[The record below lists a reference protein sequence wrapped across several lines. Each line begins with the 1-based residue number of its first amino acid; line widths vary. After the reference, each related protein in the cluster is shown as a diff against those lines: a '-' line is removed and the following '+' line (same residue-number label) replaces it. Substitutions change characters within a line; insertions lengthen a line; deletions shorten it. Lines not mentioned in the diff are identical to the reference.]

1 MMRKLLLLFVCAFAS
16 IGAWAKPVEQDQE
29 TGRWY
34 IGGKPEGNYFTIE
47 NGVAIFHVA
56 YKTEG
61 PDANKGVIED
71 SWDNISNQLNNAN
84 PSVTRIKFAN
94 DCQINQGDLECF
106 LKDNKYYV
114 DLFDITNGSNKMT
127 PETIDPI
134 VTGAVA
140 KMVEKGWQAKGIILP
155 LNTISGTSTV
165 EKSCGDSNNPKP
177 TFTEYAA
184 YYRDNT
190 TQKTATIYAIDTR
203 MSGDNW
209 QNMNNNTEAQT
220 HYNTAYAHLSSHSEV
235 AQAET
240 YIVSTNNKI
249 KNSDQGLDVSN
260 IPAYA
265 SVPEGAEPVPTTKIT
280 IINDEM
286 VYKNSTSRTFL
297 ADIIVEGTEGAFAA
311 AVANT
316 NIKLT
321 PCEELIF
328 KGTVGSADIAAI
340 NDFSDAS
347 VAGPQIYNLAEASG
361 VAKTDLSSITNTK
374 VEYIILPHAM
384 AEEQIE
390 KSCFSTSLTNSETF
404 KAAIAASTDKKK
416 LSAYVN
422 VAGSLAKARCYA
434 TGNSA
439 DQAGGFKPT
448 QQGLTSVILGG
459 NLNSSDISTSQSN
472 GNGLQSEN
480 NTITSIDL
488 ENAYF
493 ANADHMKFGDNGG
506 AGLTNLTEVK
516 LPTDSLMKIIP
527 TECFHNVRN
536 LQSVHIPYNFEKIKA
551 RAFEG
556 TDLTHIT
563 TEDANGALID
573 NGPNTYTFSANINE
587 LGENPQNNYVFPEN
601 KLITDVYCLAMET
614 PKCYKGTFPPNMVYA
629 NGGIYAGVYC
639 RDKYINYD
647 KNGTP
652 INAVTML
659 HFPSQESYVDAKGNA
674 TGYNDMV
681 EKYTDPTRDYHKKD
695 QTGAVDANGNPLRWP
710 DQGEVLNTR
719 NMALAGHIW
728 TDYKDMKYQEGGTAH
743 QTSIGD
749 PDGDTKPFFPDY
761 VGWHEFVLSVATY
774 VDPDEEVENDTII
787 REYQEAGWYT
797 ICIPFNLSIKQVREW
812 LGVPKSEG
820 NVICKLYD
828 KDGNLVEDDVKSP
841 IMPDIRQLYAV
852 ERAKGGTKKDNG
864 KVIKQNMVYLRMTHN
879 LWDGDEAH
887 YLEFTLDA
895 EPDQVIKYTDAHIN
909 GTTNIDDDNCMIG
922 GRPYII
928 MAYKRKGETISRQ
941 NIGKMIMTRYADE
954 LKRSASCVQN
964 GCYEQLGATTGQ
976 NANLLTL
983 RFAKPY
989 ENHKVQAMNG
999 NPAAPGYMEYV
1010 DPEDNT
1016 SKRYFY
1022 TMIGQFW
1029 EQTLP
1034 MYCLYMSKGNW
1045 YRYTGAKDAQGKPYT
1060 WDPYKCVIIP
1070 TVEKADADHPKSGG
1084 YRDNSAGASNYPQPK
1099 AGTTDLLES
1108 DFKLQFLDGRNDDDF
1123 ENYEAAKHV
1132 FVFDD
1137 EGVTEYDENGVIA
1150 SAIENIDGEST
1161 SISADSKVYNISG
1174 QHVGNM
1180 RNGLSKGMYI
1190 VNGKKFV
1197 VK

>member
-1 MMRKLLLLFVCAFAS
+1 MMRKLLFVFLSMLAYV
-16 IGAWAKPVEQDQE
+16 GTWAYP
-29 TGRWY
+29 
-34 IGGKPEGNYFTIE
+34 ISGGGEVTVE
-47 NGVAIFHVA
+47 NGVATFSGVNAGNIDSDW
-56 YKTEG
+56 
-61 PDANKGVIED
+61 DAIN
-71 SWDNISNQLNNAN
+71 NQVNNV
-84 PSVTRIKFAN
+84 SQIKFDNTCA
-94 DCQINQGDLECF
+94 ISKLDLERF
-106 LKDNKYYV
+106 LKENKYYV
-114 DLFDITNGSNKMT
+114 DLFDITNGGVMT

-140 KMVEKGWQAKGIILP
+140 DMVSNGWQAKGIILP

-184 YYRDNT
+184 YYRNNT
-190 TQKTATIYAIDTR
+190 DSKTATIYAHDTR
-203 MSGDNW
+203 MQGDNW
-209 QNMNNNTEAQT
+209 QNLTDNSQAQT
-220 HYNTAYAHLSSHSEV
+220 NYETAYTHLFSHTEV
-235 AQAET
+235 AQAQT
-240 YIVSTNNKI
+240 CIVSTNNKI

-260 IPAYA
+260 LPASA
-265 SVPEGAEPVPTTKIT
+265 TKIT

-286 VYKNSTSRTFL
+286 VYTGNPSRTYL

-316 NIKLT
+316 NIELT

-340 NDFSDAS
+340 NSFTEA
-347 VAGPQIYNLAEASG
+347 AGPLVYNLADAEG
-361 VAKTDLSSITNTK
+361 VAKSDLSSITNTK

-422 VAGSLAKARCYA
+422 VAGSLAKARCYV
-434 TGNSA
+434 TGNAA
-439 DQAGGFKPT
+439 DQAGYYKPAK
-448 QQGLTSVILGG
+448 QGLTSVILGG
-459 NLNSSDISTSQSN
+459 NLNASDISTKQEN
-472 GNGLQSEN
+472 NKGLQDEA
-480 NTITSIDL
+480 NTITSLDL
-488 ENAYF
+488 EKAYF
-493 ANADHMKFGDNGG
+493 ANVYDMRLGNSGQVEVNGQWVTVDG
-506 AGLTNLTEVK
+506 AGFQQSNVLTEVK
-516 LPTDSLMKIIP
+516 LPATPDDPNAPRMTEIPEGCLNGIKSL
-527 TECFHNVRN
+527 HN
-536 LQSVHIPYNFEKIKA
+536 LHIPYNYEKIGWI
-551 RAFEG
+551 AFWE
-556 TDLTHIT
+556 TSIDHIT
-563 TEDANGALID
+563 TEDAAGAVID
-573 NGPNTYTFSANINE
+573 NGPNTYTFSANIKE
-587 LGENPQNNYVFPEN
+587 LGKPGQGEGNAVFPGN
-601 KLITDVYCLAMET
+601 QFVTDVYCLAMTT
-614 PKCYKGTFPPNMVYA
+614 PVCYAHTFHANMVYA
-629 NGGIYAGVYC
+629 NGGIYDGVYC
-639 RDKYINYD
+639 REKYIKYE
-647 KNGTP
+647 NGNP
-652 INAVTML
+652 KNAVTML
-659 HFPSQESYVDAKGNA
+659 HFPSQESYINAKGSDA
-674 TGYNDMV
+674 GYNDMV
-681 EKYTDPTRDYHKKD
+681 ANYTDPTRVYSKKD
-695 QTGAVDANGNPLRWP
+695 QTGAVDANGNPLLWP
-710 DQGEVLNTR
+710 DQGEVLYTR
-719 NMALAGHIW
+719 GMAEQGYIW
-728 TDYKDMKYQEGGTAH
+728 TNYENKQYMNGGDGHLESMGQPT
-743 QTSIGD
+743 GD
-749 PDGDTKPFFPDY
+749 RAAFYPDY

-774 VDPDEEVENDTII
+774 VDPNEEVENDTII

-797 ICIPFNLSIKQVREW
+797 ICIPFNLSIQQVREW

-828 KDGNLVEDDVKSP
+828 KDGNLVDDDVKSP

-852 ERAKGGTKKDNG
+852 ERAKGGTKTDPMTG

-879 LWDGDEAH
+879 LWDGSKAQ
-887 YLEFTLDA
+887 YLEFNLDA
-895 EPDQVIKYTDAHIN
+895 EAGQVIKYTDAHIN

-941 NIGKMIMTRYADE
+941 NIGKLIMTHYADE
-954 LKRSASCVQN
+954 LKKSASCVEN

-1029 EQTLP
+1029 EQPLP
-1034 MYCLYMSKGNW
+1034 QYCLYMSKGNW
-1045 YRYTGAKDAQGKPYT
+1045 YRYTNVPANVSDRYL

-1099 AGTTDLLES
+1099 AGTTDKLES

-1180 RNGLSKGMYI
+1180 RDGLSKGMYI